1 MEKIKVAIVIPYFG
15 VGGAEKM
22 AAQLAA
28 GVDQELYTVEVFCIY
43 GEPLGNHL
51 EQMVQGSGVK
61 IHFIGKKLGF
71 SVSAMVRLYRELEA
85 FDPDVVHT
93 HQYACVYA
101 FPWPLLHGKNFLH
114 TFHTLPQVENKRL
127 VRRLLTKYLVG
138 RKKMTPVSISKAIQ
152 QMVADY
158 YGLSPEEVPMVNNPV
173 TVSCFAPTTGVDDGV
188 FRFVT
193 AGRFSKEKN
202 QAMMYR
208 AFAAF
213 LEKGYDARLVMLGK
227 GAEEE
232 NLKALAETLGISDR
246 IDYPGFVPNVED
258 YLTNADVFLLSSNY
272 EALPLAVLEAMAAG
286 LPVIS
291 TNVGGVCDIVT
302 DNGILIPA
310 GDMDA
315 MVQAMEKL
323 YLNGDVRAQMAAA
336 SAKNV
341 RTFDVTNTVAG
352 YCALYSRSAEQK
364 K

>member
-1 MEKIKVAIVIPYFG
+1 MKKIKVAIVIPYFG
-15 VGGAEKM
+15 SGGAEKM

-28 GVDQELYTVEVFCIY
+28 GMDQELYTVEVFCIY
-43 GEPLGNHL
+43 GAPLGNHL
-51 EQMVQGSGVK
+51 EQMVQERGVK

-85 FDPDVVHT
+85 FEPDVVHT

-101 FPWPLLHGKNFLH
+101 FPWPLLRRKTFLH

-127 VRRLLTKYLVG
+127 LRRLLTKYLIG
-138 RKKMTPVSISKAIQ
+138 RKKMTPVSISKANQ

-158 YGLSPEEVPMVNNPV
+158 YGIATEEVPMVYNPV
-173 TVSCFAPTTGVDDGV
+173 TVSRFVSKAGTDDGV
-188 FRFVT
+188 FRFIT

-208 AFAAF
+208 AFGAF
-213 LEKGYDARLVMLGK
+213 LEKGHDARLVMLGK

-232 NLKALAETLGISDR
+232 NLKALADTLGISDR

-258 YLTNADVFLLSSNY
+258 YLANADVFLLSSDY

-286 LPVIS
+286 LPVIT

-302 DNGILIPA
+302 DNGILLPA
-310 GDMDA
+310 GDVDA

-323 YLNGDVRAQMAAA
+323 YLDGDVRAQMAAA

-341 RTFDVTNTVAG
+341 RAFDVSNTVAG
-352 YCALYSRSAEQK
+352 YGTLYNRYAEQK